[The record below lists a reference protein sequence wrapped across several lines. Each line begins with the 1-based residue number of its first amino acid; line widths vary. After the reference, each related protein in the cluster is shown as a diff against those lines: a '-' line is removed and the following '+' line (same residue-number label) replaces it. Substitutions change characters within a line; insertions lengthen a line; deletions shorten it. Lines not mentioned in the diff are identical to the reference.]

1 MGLSDTILFKNKI
14 GDKINA
20 MLHKDSIYKITC
32 ASGELP
38 FLCLELTFNQNS
50 EVPLMP
56 LDNNS
61 VITDNVIIGNTS
73 LHCKLSVKYDDVSKF
88 KDYLEKGN
96 LDKKGFS
103 IVTLSY
109 TYENMRW
116 TSANYSETTDNVS
129 GVIYDLSFIE
139 IRSVEAKTGF
149 ISYTKIPKKPQN
161 ASKVQNGKVD
171 PVQQIEDGEY
181 ESIAHSFFG
190 SKENAVQYVKDGIKN
205 SIRAF

>member
-20 MLHKDSIYKITC
+20 MLQKDSIYKITC
-32 ASGELP
+32 ESGELP

-50 EVPLMP
+50 EVPLLP

-73 LHCKLSVKYDDVSKF
+73 LHCRLSVKYDDVSKF

-103 IVTLSY
+103 IVTLSQ

-116 TSANYSETTDNVS
+116 VSANYTESSENVS
-129 GVIYDLSFIE
+129 GVTYDLSFIE

-171 PVQQIEDGEY
+171 PVKQIENGEY
-181 ESIAHSFFG
+181 ESVAHRLFG
-190 SKENAVQYVKDGIKN
+190 DNAEQVVSNGLKQMLPLP
-205 SIRAF
+205 F